1 MKHSG
6 KIFWLVVF
14 AAILLYLQMECCDS
28 LTYLEQMQLFLF
40 TSDYAS
46 EVIRQPSGMA
56 VYVSRFLTQ
65 FFCLPWIGAAIVAA
79 LLTLVGVLF
88 QQVLKSIVKP
98 GNVLLSASFALLPVC
113 GLLYLHAQRV

>member
-56 VYVSRFLTQ
+56 VYVSRFLNSSACHGLEQ
-65 FFCLPWIGAAIVAA
+65 PLLLHCLRWWECCFNRFSRA
-79 LLTLVGVLF
+79 L
-88 QQVLKSIVKP
+88 
-98 GNVLLSASFALLPVC
+98 
-113 GLLYLHAQRV
+113 